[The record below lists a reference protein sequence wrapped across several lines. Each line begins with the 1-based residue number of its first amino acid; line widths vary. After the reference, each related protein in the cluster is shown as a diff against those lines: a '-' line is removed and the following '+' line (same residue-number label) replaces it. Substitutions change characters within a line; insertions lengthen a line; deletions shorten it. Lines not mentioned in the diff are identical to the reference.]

1 VEETDQTCTDRVVAA
16 GADTP
21 GPAAPARLEDMI
33 VGEAPSIAALRRL
46 VRQVAPS
53 EASVLLSGPSGS
65 GKEVLARAIHAESR
79 RAAKPF
85 VAVNCGAIP
94 RDLLE
99 SVLFGHE
106 KGSFTGAHAQHKG
119 RFEEAHGG
127 TLFLDEIGDMPAEMQ
142 VKLLR
147 VLEERAVQRV
157 GGRGQIAVDVRIVAA
172 THRDIDAAIDAG
184 AFREDLFYRLAV
196 FPVEIPSLAE
206 RIGDLPL
213 LVTHF
218 LARQPSRRPGVA
230 FSADA
235 WARMA
240 EHGWPGNVREL
251 RNFVDRANVMFA
263 GRTIGADEA
272 GALLV
277 RRGRV
282 GAIETRALWAAT
294 EPEAEPAVEQPADD
308 VVVPIRGRHPA
319 APPPRMDAGEPVALR
334 EMLAEIERRYIEQAL
349 TLSGGV
355 IADAARMLSLQR
367 TTLIEKMRKYEM
379 KAA

>member
-1 VEETDQTCTDRVVAA
+1 MDQSCSERAVTAA
-16 GADTP
+16 AA
-21 GPAAPARLEDMI
+21 PAAPSGLEGMV
-33 VGEAPSIAALRRL
+33 VGNAPVMAALRRL

-53 EASVLLSGPSGS
+53 DASVLLTGPSGS
-65 GKEVLARAIHAESR
+65 GKEVLARAIHAQSK

-119 RFEEAHGG
+119 RFEEADGG

-157 GGRGQIAVDVRIVAA
+157 GGRGQIAVNVRIIAA
-172 THRDIDAAIDAG
+172 THRDIDAAIDTG

-196 FPVEIPSLAE
+196 FPIDIPGLAE
-206 RIGDLPL
+206 RSEDIPL
-213 LVTHF
+213 LTGHF
-218 LARQPSRRPGVA
+218 LTRQSGRRPVS
-230 FSADA
+230 FSPDA
-235 WARMA
+235 YARMA

-272 GALLV
+272 GALLM

-282 GAIETRALWAAT
+282 SAIETCALWAAT
-294 EPEAEPAVEQPADD
+294 ELEVVEEAVEPAAHE
-308 VVVPIRGRHPA
+308 VVVPLRTRNPSAAAAADEYGRAGRAQGHARRDRAPLYRAGAHRLRRRDRRRRAHALA
-319 APPPRMDAGEPVALR
+319 AAHDLDREDAQ
-334 EMLAEIERRYIEQAL
+334 I
-349 TLSGGV
+349 
-355 IADAARMLSLQR
+355 
-367 TTLIEKMRKYEM
+367 
-379 KAA
+379 